1 MEEVITGD
9 NIEIVHERARIK
21 KKKKKLCILDMEENN
36 YSGVDMPL

>member
-21 KKKKKLCILDMEENN
+21 KKKLCILDMEENN

>member
-21 KKKKKLCILDMEENN
+21 KKKKLCILDMEENN